1 MFQDCCVAD
10 ILGHQANGQE
20 LVAKLQA
27 GNLPTDNERR
37 FLVKVAGRYLMNN
50 CEK

>member
-10 ILGHQANGQE
+10 ILSHQATGQE

-50 CEK
+50 CER